1 MTSWTKEQLEAI
13 HKEGMPILV
22 SAGAGSGKT
31 AVLTE
36 RVLRKVKDGT
46 PIHRLLILTF
56 TKAAASEMK
65 ERIRKKLKEANL
77 MEAAEQIDAAY
88 ITTFDSFALS
98 IVKKY
103 HYLLNVS
110 KNVMI
115 VDTSMVTLQKEKILD
130 EIFDQLYEEKDTD
143 FENLIARFCTKDDHE
158 IKNDILNMHNKLD
171 LKYDKLDYLNH
182 YIQNEMNEAHFQ
194 KEIEMYM
201 EIIQNQLE
209 ELSAHVEAIESIDY
223 DYSVEVLSILQPLFK
238 SETYDDIRKN
248 VQITLPRIP
257 VGNES
262 LKQIKESLTSILK
275 EIKRLTRWESVEKMT
290 SDLESTKRD
299 IQILIRILLQLEERL
314 STWKYQNDV
323 FEFHD
328 IAKLAIRVVK
338 ENVSIQAELK
348 KTFHEI
354 LLDEYQDTSD
364 LQEMF
369 IELIQNQNVYMV
381 GDMKQSIY
389 RFRNANPTLFKEK
402 YDNYRFSKGGIK
414 IDLTENF
421 RSRKE
426 PLEDINQIFNRILL
440 EKTGGVDYEKEHQMI
455 FGNLTYEKQKIE
467 QNMHMQLLTYE
478 TEENYTKGEM
488 EAFLVAHDIQ
498 EKIKNHFQI
507 MDPDTKKLRDV
518 QYQDF
523 VILMDRSTE
532 FSLYKQIF
540 EYENIPLTVHKDET
554 ITSGT
559 ELKLVYHILK
569 CMQKMETHNF
579 DIEWKYAFTS
589 IMRSYLMEETDGY
602 IFDCL
607 QHGTYEKTRLYK
619 HIQSL
624 LNKKNHMN
632 NEMLLQEIIEEF
644 NFYQAF
650 IKVGKVE
657 ERIIKMEYLIKM
669 SENLSKMGYDCYEMM
684 EYLKEIG
691 DKNYEIRFH
700 KNLETENS
708 VNIMTIHK
716 SKGLEYPI
724 CYYTGLF
731 SKFNKSDVKEC
742 MTYDAS
748 IGFVIPTAGNGI
760 QNTIRKEL
768 LRYIYQKQEIA
779 EKIRLFY
786 VALTRCREQIIMI
799 MPCID
804 EEIPAC
810 NDIEP
815 YQAFHFGSFYDMIK
829 SIYGNLKDYEN
840 KVYMENNLTKDYKIN
855 TQLNQYTTNKEDT
868 LVVHKAEVPTEAI
881 TEKTFSKK
889 VQKTMNY
896 KQYQNME
903 MGHTLHQILEYL
915 DFEHPDYT
923 NIPIFFQNK
932 IKAFLTCPLFSDGI
946 IHIYKEYEF
955 YMETGK
961 EQVHGI
967 IDLMVEYEN
976 EIKIV
981 DYKLKQITDNAYLE
995 QLKGYQSYIESITEK
1010 RVTTYLYSILDET
1023 LEEVLAKSLDTV
1035 SV

>member
-1 MTSWTKEQLEAI
+1 MTKWTKEQLEAI

-36 RVLRKVKDGT
+36 RVLRKVKDGVGM
-46 PIHRLLILTF
+46 RQLLILTF

-65 ERIRKKLKEANL
+65 ERIRKKLQEENL

-103 HYLLNVS
+103 HYLLDVP
-110 KNVMI
+110 KNVA
-115 VDTSMVTLQKEKILD
+115 VADASMVDLQKEKILD
-130 EIFDQLYEEKDTD
+130 EIFEQYYETKDPH
-143 FENLIARFCTKDDHE
+143 FENLISRFCTKDDHE
-158 IKNDILNMHNKLD
+158 IKSDILNIHNKLD

-182 YIQNEMNEAHFQ
+182 YMEQEMQESHFQ
-194 KEIEMYM
+194 KEMDSYI

-209 ELSAHVEAIESIDY
+209 ELSSNVEMIEHMDY
-223 DYSVEVLSILQPLFK
+223 DYYMELLSILEPLFQSK
-238 SETYDDIRKN
+238 TYDTIREN

-257 VGNES
+257 ANNDA
-262 LKQIKESLTSILK
+262 LKQAKETITTILK
-275 EIKRLTRWESVEKMT
+275 EVKRLTRWESQAKIIEELK
-290 SDLESTKRD
+290 STRED
-299 IQILIRILLQLEERL
+299 IQVLIRILMQLEEKL
-314 STWKYQNDV
+314 ATWKYQNNA

-328 IAKLAIRVVK
+328 IAKLAIRVAK
-338 ENVSIQAELK
+338 ENPKVQEELK
-348 KTFHEI
+348 QTYHEI

-369 IELIQNQNVYMV
+369 IELIANHNVYMV

-389 RFRNANPTLFKEK
+389 RFRNANPALFKEK
-402 YDNYRFSKGGIK
+402 YDRYRFSKDGIK

-440 EKTGGVDYEKEHQMI
+440 EETGGVDYEKEHQMI
-455 FGNLTYEKQKIE
+455 FGNQAYEQEKAN

-478 TEENYTKGEM
+478 KKEDYIKEEM

-498 EKIKNHFQI
+498 DKIKNHFQV

-523 VILMDRSTE
+523 VILMDRSSQ
-532 FSLYKQIF
+532 FDLYKQIF
-540 EYENIPLTVHKDET
+540 EYENIPLAVHKDET

-559 ELKLVYHILK
+559 ELKLIYHILK
-569 CMQKMETHNF
+569 CMQKIETHNF
-579 DIEWKYAFTS
+579 DTEWKYAFTS
-589 IMRSYLMEETDGY
+589 IMRSYLMEETDETV
-602 IFDCL
+602 FRCL
-607 QHGTYEKTRLYK
+607 QNEAYEETKLYT
-619 HIQSL
+619 HIGNL
-624 LNKKNHMN
+624 LNQKNHMN
-632 NEMLLQEIIEEF
+632 NELLLQAIIEEF
-644 NFYQAF
+644 DFYQAF

-657 ERIIKMEYLIKM
+657 DRIVKMEYLIKLA
-669 SENLSKMGYDCYEMM
+669 ENLSKMGYDCYEMM
-684 EYLKEIG
+684 NYFKEIA

-724 CYYTGLF
+724 CYYTGLYA
-731 SKFNKSDVKEC
+731 KFNKADVKER
-742 MTYDAS
+742 MTYDEA
-748 IGFVIPTAGNGI
+748 IGFVIPTADNGI
-760 QNTIRKEL
+760 QNTIRKDL
-768 LRYIYQKQEIA
+768 LRYTYQKQEIA

-786 VALTRCREQIIMI
+786 VALTRSREQIIMV
-799 MPCID
+799 MPRIE
-804 EEIPAC
+804 EEIPVC
-810 NDIEP
+810 NHIKS
-815 YQAFHFGSFYDMIK
+815 YQTFHFGSFYDIIR
-829 SIYGNLKDYEN
+829 SIYGTLEDYVTDICLDN
-840 KVYMENNLTKDYKIN
+840 YMTKDYKIN
-855 TQLNQYTTNKEDT
+855 IQLKCYDTKYEDT
-868 LVVHKAEVPTEAI
+868 LVVHKVEVPTEVV

-889 VQKTMNY
+889 LQRPINDRQY
-896 KQYQNME
+896 KNME
-903 MGHTLHQILEYL
+903 MGHTLHRILECL

-923 NIPIFFQNK
+923 NIPFFFQKK
-932 IKAFLTCPLFSDGI
+932 IKDFLSCPIFSDDI
-946 IHIYKEYEF
+946 VHIYKEYEF
-955 YMETGK
+955 YAETDK

-967 IDLMVEYEN
+967 IDLMVEYED

-995 QLKGYQSYIESITEK
+995 QLHGYQSYIESITDK
-1010 RVTTYLYSILDET
+1010 KVTTYLYSILDGT
-1023 LEEVLAKSLDTV
+1023 LEEIEKFAFSK
-1035 SV
+1035 